1 MAAKRSKYSVKINH
15 DGEVMF
21 LFHDDHP
28 LAKIGDQKVIRASNV
43 HFNNADGRW
52 YVEENM
58 PDGTSIRH
66 SKGFEKRAHAIGFE
80 VLLLSAKIGDA
91 NYVESMFD
99 QYLS

>member
-1 MAAKRSKYSVKINH
+1 MAANNGKYSVKINH

-28 LAKIGDQKVIRASNV
+28 LAKVGQQNVIRASNV
-43 HFNNADGRW
+43 HFDNTDALW
-52 YVEENM
+52 YVAENM
-58 PDGTSIRH
+58 PDGTSVRH
-66 SKGFEKRAHAIGFE
+66 ANGFEKRADAIAFE
-80 VLLLSAKIGDA
+80 VLLLSAKIGDP